1 MRRCWPRLEAMAMS
15 GEDRLREQVEALEK
29 MLARDLERQLKEK
42 ADAPEKEPGKK
53 ANEARKSR
61 HV

>member
-1 MRRCWPRLEAMAMS
+1 MS
-15 GEDRLREQVEALEK
+15 GEERLREQVEALEK

-42 ADAPEKEPGKK
+42 ADAPDKGSGKK
-53 ANEARKSR
+53 ANEARKAR